1 MYTLADVVGSVHQQ
15 KLWLLGWEMK
25 RKVGYFVGSGIFF
38 FVQLC
43 AFILSLSADKRNL
56 HPVLRTQVLK
66 SNIVSDKRLRKH
78 ILVLIYACKSYSN
91 LIRLVPDLNAKCTP
105 LEANNTV
112 LVLDQFTENQRR
124 LLVKNQNLWMLLV

>member
-1 MYTLADVVGSVHQQ
+1 
-15 KLWLLGWEMK
+15 MK

-66 SNIVSDKRLRKH
+66 SNIVSDKN